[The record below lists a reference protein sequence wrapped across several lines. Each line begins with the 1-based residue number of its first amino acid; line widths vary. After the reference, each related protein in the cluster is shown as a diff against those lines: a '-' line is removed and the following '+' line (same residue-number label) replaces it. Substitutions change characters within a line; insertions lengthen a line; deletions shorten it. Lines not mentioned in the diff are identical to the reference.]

1 MINPALSIPWCPS
14 CHAHHATPP
23 PWCPFRQSV
32 GAAAGS
38 YYEADDPA
46 SYAGGVLPASLTTST
61 PIASEDVK
69 KAQTNGIL
77 LGLAVGVAGAALYYY
92 AAKTAR

>member
-32 GAAAGS
+32 GAET
-38 YYEADDPA
+38 YYEADDPM
-46 SYAGGVLPASLTTST
+46 SYAGGVLPASLGMST
-61 PIASEDVK
+61 PAGDAENIK
-69 KAQTNGIL
+69 KMQTNALL